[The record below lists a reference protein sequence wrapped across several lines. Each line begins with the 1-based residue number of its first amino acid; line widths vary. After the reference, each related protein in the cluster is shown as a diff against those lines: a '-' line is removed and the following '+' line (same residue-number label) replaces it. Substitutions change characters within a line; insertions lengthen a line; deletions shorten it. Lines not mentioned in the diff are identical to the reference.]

1 MISQV
6 TANVSVYGPV
16 LELIEILNLTLFYH
30 LKLENTAYLYRYF
43 LPLSEWQLTAFHVI
57 CDVTMALLMD

>member
-30 LKLENTAYLYRYF
+30 LKLENTAYPYRYF
-43 LPLSEWQLTAFHVI
+43 LPLSE
-57 CDVTMALLMD
+57 